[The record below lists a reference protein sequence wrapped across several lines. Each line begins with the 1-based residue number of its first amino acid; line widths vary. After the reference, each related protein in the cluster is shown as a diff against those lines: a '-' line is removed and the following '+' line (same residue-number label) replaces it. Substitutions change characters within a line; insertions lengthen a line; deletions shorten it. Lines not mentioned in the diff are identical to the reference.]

1 MAEKLQEEQQ
11 HNTEKVCNYWKP
23 VFIKPSKK
31 RKGSDDQDIKKRVIK
46 QADEKQK
53 GNVEHDDG
61 KSVGSS
67 KTAGGIRGPSRP
79 PSNYIRASIRIDYQ
93 PDICKDYKNTG
104 YCGYGDACKFLH
116 DRGDYKPGWKIDKEW
131 VEVDKARKKRYRY

>member
-1 MAEKLQEEQQ
+1 MAENPQEEQ
-11 HNTEKVCNYWKP
+11 HNTEKVCNFWKP
-23 VFIKPSKK
+23 IFIKPSKNQKK
-31 RKGSDDQDIKKRVIK
+31 RKGSDDEDIKKRVIK

-53 GNVEHDDG
+53 GNDDG

-79 PSNYIRASIRIDYQ
+79 PSNYIRASIRFDYQ

-116 DRGDYKPGWKIDKEW
+116 DRGDYKPGWKIEKEW
-131 VEVDKARKKRYRY
+131 AEVDKARKKRYRH